1 LEITYKFSTSNFVPP
16 DIQVANFYRAV

>member
-1 LEITYKFSTSNFVPP
+1 LEITYKFSTSKFVPP